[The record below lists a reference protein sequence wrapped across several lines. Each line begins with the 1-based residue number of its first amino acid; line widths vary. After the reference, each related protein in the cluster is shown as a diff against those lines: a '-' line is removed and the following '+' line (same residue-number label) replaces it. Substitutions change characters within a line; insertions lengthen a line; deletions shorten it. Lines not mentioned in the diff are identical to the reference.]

1 MSRPSKIDQM
11 DERIRSEIGRL
22 RIQGVT
28 IDGILEHLR
37 TLHGQTGVSRSALGR
52 HIQGLDAITEKMR
65 RSRVVAEALV
75 QNLGDAP
82 ESRAAQLNI
91 ELLHS
96 AVMNF
101 FMQHAEGE
109 EVNKDGKAALAGQP
123 EGLKFLAQ
131 ALDHLGKASRNNVD
145 IVKIAEERAVAK
157 ARAQAA
163 QAVERVGKA
172 QGLSLETVE
181 QIKVGI
187 FGVKK

>member
-1 MSRPSKIDQM
+1 M
-11 DERIRSEIGRL
+11 
-22 RIQGVT
+22 T
-28 IDGILEHLR
+28 IDGILAHLR
-37 TLHGQTGVSRSALGR
+37 TLHGETTVSRSALGR
-52 HIQGLDAITEKMR
+52 HIKGLDAITEKMR

-101 FMQHAEGE
+101 FMQAADGE
-109 EVNKDGKAALAGQP
+109 DVDKDGKAALAGQP

-145 IVKIAEERAVAK
+145 IVKIAEERAAAK

-163 QAVERVGKA
+163 QAVEKVGRAK
-172 QGLSLETVE
+172 GLSMETLEA
-181 QIKVGI
+181 IKVGI
-187 FGVKK
+187 FGMKAG